1 MADPRPLAVLLSPVR
16 PDAQG
21 VGLARR
27 AWMWAMALA
36 AEHRLL
42 TIVFATYAAAAEGA
56 CPVPGQLRVLQ
67 ARQAG
72 APQDWLGVDDDLLAQ
87 LKAALPD
94 EPPARVV
101 VFRLYLM
108 DLAQHLPA
116 EWQARIELDCDDLE
130 SRTRN
135 SLAWLALRHEQPSQ
149 AWAHIRGARAY
160 RAAENRALQ
169 QFARVH
175 VAAAE
180 DADMLGRRGARM
192 QAQAKVSVAANRI
205 AEPLPTPMPVEAGPP
220 RVLFV
225 GSLGYLPNQD
235 AALWLAKSIVPRLRR
250 LVPGV
255 EVAVAGAASPDLIV
269 QLERAGLVY
278 LGAEAG
284 FSAAYAR
291 ASLAI
296 APLRGGGGT
305 KFKVLEAW
313 LHGRP
318 VVATSHAC
326 RGLGAISGNQL
337 LMADSATGL
346 AKACARLLADTRL
359 AASLVTRARA
369 LLTDGFLL
377 PTSGLPF
384 NDDN

>member
-1 MADPRPLAVLLSPVR
+1 MADSRPLAILLSPVR
-16 PDAQG
+16 PDPQG

-42 TIVFATYAAAAEGA
+42 TIVFATYPAAAEGT

-67 ARQAG
+67 ARQAT
-72 APQDWLGVDDDLLAQ
+72 APQDWLGVDADLSAQ
-87 LKAALPD
+87 LKTVLPV
-94 EPPARVV
+94 ELPARVV

-108 DLAQHLPA
+108 DLASHLPPD
-116 EWQARIELDCDDLE
+116 WQARTELDCDDLE
-130 SRTRN
+130 SRTRT
-135 SLAWLALRHEQPSQ
+135 SLAWLALRHKQPSL

-160 RAAENRALQ
+160 RAVEDRALQ
-169 QFARVH
+169 QFSRLH

-180 DADMLGRRGARM
+180 DAAALARRGARM
-192 QAQAKVSVAANRI
+192 QAKALVSTMANRI
-205 AEPLPTPMPVEAGPP
+205 AGPLTTPLLPEAGPP

-225 GSLGYLPNQD
+225 GSLGYLPNRD
-235 AALWLAKSIVPRLRR
+235 AALWLAKAIAPRLRR

-255 EVAVAGAASPDLIV
+255 EVAVAGAASPDLV
-269 QLERAGLVY
+269 AQLEGAGLVY

-284 FSAAYAR
+284 FSGAYAS
-291 ASLAI
+291 ASIAI

-305 KFKVLEAW
+305 KLKVLEAW

-318 VVATSHAC
+318 VVATAHAG
-326 RGLGAISGNQL
+326 RGLGAIPGNHL

-346 AKACARLLADTRL
+346 AKACARLLANAGL
-359 AASLVTRARA
+359 AASLVAQARA

-377 PTSGLPF
+377 PDPNPLSSH
-384 NDDN
+384 DR